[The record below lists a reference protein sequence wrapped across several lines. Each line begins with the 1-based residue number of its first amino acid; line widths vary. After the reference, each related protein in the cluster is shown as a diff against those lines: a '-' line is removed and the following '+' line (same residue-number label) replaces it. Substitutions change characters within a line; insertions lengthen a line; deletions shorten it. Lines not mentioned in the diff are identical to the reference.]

1 MIKPFISSAGS
12 LDSSRVQT
20 DKFQSIY
27 LLDVQLVMS
36 TSQVK
41 ELQHLV
47 SHSNRDVPYF
57 LLNIY

>member
-12 LDSSRVQT
+12 LDSRVQT
-20 DKFQSIY
+20 DIFQSIY